1 MENKSRLSFLEVTE
15 DETSTAVGEED
26 STIEV
31 ETEEDI
37 EVAEIVIMDSEN
49 MTIEDLEEILVI
61 DQKAASIAAKKD
73 TLPKTANNV
82 IYYII
87 QRENLGNSTE
97 IETTIEEEIVITK
110 EEADPEVV
118 TDTENTE
125 REVQAAQAE
134 VEADK

>member
-1 MENKSRLSFLEVTE
+1 MANKSRLSFLEVTE
-15 DETSTAVGEED
+15 DETSTEGEED
-26 STIEV
+26 SMTEV
-31 ETEEDI
+31 EIEEDI
-37 EVAEIVIMDSEN
+37 EVVEIVIMDSEN

-97 IETTIEEEIVITK
+97 IETMIEEVIVVTK
-110 EEADPEVV
+110 EEADLEVV

>member
-1 MENKSRLSFLEVTE
+1 MANKSRLSFLEVTV
-15 DETSTAVGEED
+15 DETSTAEGEDD
-26 STIEV
+26 SMIEV
-31 ETEEDI
+31 EIEEDI

-49 MTIEDLEEILVI
+49 MTIEDLEEILAI
-61 DQKAASIAAKKD
+61 DQKAASTAAKKD

-82 IYYII
+82 INYII

-97 IETTIEEEIVITK
+97 IETTIEEVIEITK
-110 EEADPEVV
+110 EEADLEVE

>member
-1 MENKSRLSFLEVTE
+1 MVNKSRLSSPEVTVE
-15 DETSTAVGEED
+15 ETSKEVEED
-26 STIEV
+26 STTEAEI
-31 ETEEDI
+31 EEDI
-37 EVAEIVIMDSEN
+37 EEVEIVIMDSEN
-49 MTIEDLEEILVI
+49 MTIEDQEEISGI
-61 DQKAASIAAKKD
+61 DQKAASTAAKKD

-97 IETTIEEEIVITK
+97 IETTIEEVIEITK
-110 EEADPEVV
+110 EEADLEVE

-125 REVQAAQAE
+125 REVQAAQVE